1 MKKYLLLGLL
11 FVSGIAYSQM
21 TFYVAPSRGGGGG
34 GTGSSADHGGAWDID
49 DSGDVQSSG
58 IWMYDSNGDSQ
69 PLAKPMGTEGYWVV
83 NLEGDITVTP
93 LTDLTNYWM
102 LDGDGDLTEVPL

>member
-1 MKKYLLLGLL
+1 MKKYILLCLLLTAGA
-11 FVSGIAYSQM
+11 AYSQM
-21 TFYVAPSRGGGGG
+21 TFYVAPSRGGGGS
-34 GTGSSADHGGAWDID
+34 TGSGTDYGGAWDID

-58 IWMYDSNGDSQ
+58 IWMYDLNGDSQ
-69 PLAKPMGTEGYWVV
+69 PLSKPMGTEGYWVM

-102 LDGDGDLTEVPL
+102 LDGDGSLTEVPL